1 MTPNNNQAIT
11 KKDVDPQAADDAEH
25 FADRAN
31 RKDFIECGTRN
42 HGAAARMRQ
51 LDAQFQARR

>member
-1 MTPNNNQAIT
+1 MPKHNQTET
-11 KKDVDPQAADDAEH
+11 KKDIDPQVIDDTEYFAEK
-25 FADRAN
+25 AN
-31 RKDFIECGTRN
+31 GKDFIECGTRN

>member
-1 MTPNNNQAIT
+1 MMPNNKQTET
-11 KKDVDPQAADDAEH
+11 KKDVGSRSTDDAEY

-42 HGAAARMRQ
+42 HGAAVRMRQ
-51 LDAQFQARR
+51 LDAQFQSRR